1 MSGHPVGLAVQGLR
15 AGYGPTVILE
25 GIDLELARGDS
36 LSILGRNGVGK
47 STLLRTLM
55 GMTTLHS
62 GRICLEGSEVH
73 QLPVHR
79 RSALGLGLVPQEREI
94 FRSLTVAE
102 NIRIAL
108 RPGYWTESSVTA
120 LFPRLAERW
129 GNMGSQLSGGEQQML
144 AIARALVGNP
154 RVLLLDE
161 PSEGLA
167 PVIVEQVFAALQ
179 QIRDRGDM
187 ALILVEQHTDLALE
201 FSQRVIVMDRGQ
213 IVHQGSSD
221 ALKANP
227 DQLSRV
233 IGVGA

>member
-1 MSGHPVGLAVQGLR
+1 MSGQAVSLAVQGLR

-25 GIDLELARGDS
+25 GIDLELVRGES

-47 STLLRTLM
+47 TTLLRTLM
-55 GMTTLHS
+55 GMTTLHQ
-62 GRICLEGSEVH
+62 GCIRLEGQEI
-73 QLPVHR
+73 QAIPVHR

-94 FRSLTVAE
+94 FRSLSVAE

-108 RPGYWTESSVTA
+108 RPGYWTEASVTQ

-129 GNMGSQLSGGEQQML
+129 SNMGSQLSGGEQQML

-167 PVIVEQVFAALQ
+167 PVVVEQVFAALQ
-179 QIRDRGDM
+179 RIRDRGDM

-201 FSQRVIVMDRGQ
+201 FSQRVLVMDRGQ
-213 IVHQGSSD
+213 IVHQGSCASLRAD
-221 ALKANP
+221 P

-233 IGVGA
+233 IGIGT

>member
-62 GRICLEGSEVH
+62 GRISLEGSEVH

>member
-1 MSGHPVGLAVQGLR
+1 MSGHELAFAVQGLR

-25 GIDLELARGDS
+25 GIDLELVRGES

-47 STLLRTLM
+47 TTLLRTLM
-55 GMTTLHS
+55 GMTTLHQ
-62 GRICLEGSEVH
+62 GCIRLEGQEI
-73 QLPVHR
+73 QTIPVHK

-94 FRSLTVAE
+94 FRSLSVAE

-108 RPGYWTESSVTA
+108 RPGYWTEASVTQ

-129 GNMGSQLSGGEQQML
+129 SNMGSQLSGGEQQML

-179 QIRDRGDM
+179 RIRDRGDM

-201 FSQRVIVMDRGQ
+201 FSERVIVMDRGQ
-213 IVHQGSSD
+213 IVHQGSCASLRAD
-221 ALKANP
+221 P

-233 IGVGA
+233 FGIGT